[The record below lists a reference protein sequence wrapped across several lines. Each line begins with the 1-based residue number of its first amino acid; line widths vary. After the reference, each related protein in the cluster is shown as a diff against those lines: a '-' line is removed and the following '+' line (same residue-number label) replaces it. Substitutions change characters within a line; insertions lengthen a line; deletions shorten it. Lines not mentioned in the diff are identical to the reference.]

1 MHTYSIDRELRTK
14 VAILI
19 FMISMGF
26 SLLAKSLCS
35 GWLEQIT
42 IYLETSEWKQI
53 VNLIEWFEV
62 NPNILV

>member
-53 VNLIEWFEV
+53 ADLIY
-62 NPNILV
+62 